1 MKRVVQGTDER
12 MIRFHQHIS
21 LGKHTFRFLSLYD
34 VILQHTFH
42 SEIFIGNS
50 TQSHGFDDEDLTD
63 RSVTHLSH
71 PFEVVS
77 SYWRTCVCVCVFM
90 KSLLYCE
97 RATYRI
103 ALWISESS
111 DDTRLTA
118 CLAGTSPIREAVTS
132 SFLSLIAHL
141 AFYYFHLISLQH
153 PLLISMTS
161 LSLSLSLWKIS
172 LRFLLLLKIFD

>member
-1 MKRVVQGTDER
+1 

-50 TQSHGFDDEDLTD
+50 AQADGFHDEDLTD

-97 RATYRI
+97 RATYRL

-111 DDTRLTA
+111 DDTPLPVYST
-118 CLAGTSPIREAVTS
+118 VTPQIHEVVALS
-132 SFLSLIAHL
+132 SFLSHL
-141 AFYYFHLISLQH
+141 FYFRSIQH
-153 PLLISMTS
+153 PLLFLMTC
-161 LSLSLSLWKIS
+161 LS
-172 LRFLLLLKIFD
+172 LLLKRRFFGKCIRNGFLSTVNIYISIYLYSI